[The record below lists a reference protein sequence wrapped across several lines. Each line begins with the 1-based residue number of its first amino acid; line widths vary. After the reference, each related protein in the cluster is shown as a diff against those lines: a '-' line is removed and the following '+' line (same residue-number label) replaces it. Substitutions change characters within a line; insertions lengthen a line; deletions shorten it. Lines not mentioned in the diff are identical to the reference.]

1 MDKLQNSRM
10 NENSRGQIILV
21 TGAGSGIGR
30 ATAIELARA
39 GHMVYASMPDLEGH
53 SKERWASLRSVASEE
68 RLDLRPLELDVQEE
82 ASCRAAVDRIVADEG
97 RVDVAMNNAAMMM
110 HGLTEAFRPEQVL
123 QILDLNAV
131 SWLRVNRAVLPV
143 MRRAGKGL
151 LVYTGSGINRLP
163 DPFTGPYAA
172 SKAAGDVLAE
182 VMALETARYGIETV
196 IVQPGAYTSGTDH
209 FKNAVRPLDYE
220 VVRQYGKLEGLSDQ
234 LADRLDGANLPG
246 RRRDIGEVA
255 EAIRDII
262 AMAPG
267 TRPRRIDIDP
277 QGREVGKIND
287 LTAQLQRDFFGRMGV
302 ADLLEAT
309 VSGQHFLNAR
319 QA

>member
-1 MDKLQNSRM
+1 M
-10 NENSRGQIILV
+10 
-21 TGAGSGIGR
+21 
-30 ATAIELARA
+30 
-39 GHMVYASMPDLEGH
+39 
-53 SKERWASLRSVASEE
+53 
-68 RLDLRPLELDVQEE
+68 
-82 ASCRAAVDRIVADEG
+82 
-97 RVDVAMNNAAMMM
+97 
-110 HGLTEAFRPEQVL
+110 
-123 QILDLNAV
+123 
-131 SWLRVNRAVLPV
+131 NRAVLPV

-209 FKNAVRPLDYE
+209 FKNAVRPLDNE

-234 LADRLDGANLPG
+234 LTDRLDGANLPG
-246 RRRDIGEVA
+246 RRKDVGEVA

-267 TRPRRIDIDP
+267 SRPKRIDIDP
-277 QGREVGKIND
+277 QGRDVGKVND
-287 LTAQLQRDFFGRMGV
+287 LTAQLQRDFFGRMGM
-302 ADLLEAT
+302 ADLLKPT
-309 VSGQHFLNAR
+309 VPG
-319 QA
+319 

>member
-1 MDKLQNSRM
+1 MNGNS
-10 NENSRGQIILV
+10 GAQIVLI
-21 TGAGSGIGR
+21 TGAGSGFGR
-30 ATAIELARA
+30 TTAIELARA
-39 GHMVYASMPDLEGH
+39 GHIVYASMRRDDLEGH
-53 SKERWASLRSVASEE
+53 SKERWAGMRSVASEE

-82 ASCRAAVDRIVADEG
+82 ASCRAAVDRIVAEEG

-110 HGLTEAFRPEQVL
+110 HGLTEAFRPEQLL
-123 QILDLNAV
+123 QIIDLNAV

-151 LVYTGSGINRLP
+151 LVYTGSGINRMP

-209 FKNAVRPLDYE
+209 FKHAVGPLDHE
-220 VVRQYGKLEGLSDQ
+220 VARQYGKLEGLSDQ
-234 LADRLDGANLPG
+234 LANRLDGANLPG
-246 RRRDIGEVA
+246 RRTDVGEVA
-255 EAIRDII
+255 EAIRDIV
-262 AMAPG
+262 AMASG
-267 TRPRRIDIDP
+267 ARPKRIDIDP

-287 LTAQLQRDFFGRMGV
+287 LTAQLQRDYFGRMGM
-302 ADLLEAT
+302 ADLLEPT
-309 VSGQHFLNAR
+309 VSG
-319 QA
+319 

>member
-1 MDKLQNSRM
+1 MKA
-10 NENSRGQIILV
+10 NSRGQIILI
-21 TGAGSGIGR
+21 TGAGSGFGR
-30 ATAIELARA
+30 ATAIELAQA
-39 GHMVYASMPDLEGH
+39 GHIVYASMRRDDLEGH
-53 SKERWASLRSVASEE
+53 SKERWTSMRSIASEE

-110 HGLTEAFRPEQVL
+110 HGLTEAFRPEQVSR
-123 QILDLNAV
+123 ILDLNAV

-143 MRRAGKGL
+143 MRRAGRGL
-151 LVYTGSGINRLP
+151 LVYIGSGINRLP

-209 FKNAVRPLDYE
+209 FKHAVGPLDNE
-220 VVRQYGKLEGLSDQ
+220 VVRQYRKLEGLSDQ
-234 LADRLDGANLPG
+234 LTDRLDGANLPG
-246 RRRDIGEVA
+246 RRKDVGEIA
-255 EAIRDII
+255 EAIRDLI

-267 TRPRRIDIDP
+267 ARPKRIDIDP

-302 ADLLEAT
+302 ADLLKPT
-309 VSGQHFLNAR
+309 VSG
-319 QA
+319 

>member
-1 MDKLQNSRM
+1 MTTARV
-10 NENSRGQIILV
+10 QIVLV
-21 TGAGSGIGR
+21 TGAGSGFGR

-39 GHMVYASMPDLEGH
+39 GHVVYASMRRDDLEGH

-68 RLDLRPLELDVQEE
+68 RLDLRPLELDVQED

-97 RVDVAMNNAAMMM
+97 RLDVAMNNAAMMM

-151 LVYTGSGINRLP
+151 LVYTGSGINCLP

-182 VMALETARYGIETV
+182 VRRSKTARYG
-196 IVQPGAYTSGTDH
+196 
-209 FKNAVRPLDYE
+209 L
-220 VVRQYGKLEGLSDQ
+220 KL
-234 LADRLDGANLPG
+234 
-246 RRRDIGEVA
+246 
-255 EAIRDII
+255 
-262 AMAPG
+262 
-267 TRPRRIDIDP
+267 
-277 QGREVGKIND
+277 
-287 LTAQLQRDFFGRMGV
+287 
-302 ADLLEAT
+302 
-309 VSGQHFLNAR
+309 
-319 QA
+319 

>member
-1 MDKLQNSRM
+1 MKA
-10 NENSRGQIILV
+10 NSRGQIILI
-21 TGAGSGIGR
+21 TGAGSGFGR
-30 ATAIELARA
+30 ATAIELAQA
-39 GHMVYASMPDLEGH
+39 GHIVYASMRRDDLEGH
-53 SKERWASLRSVASEE
+53 SKERWTSMRSIASEE

-110 HGLTEAFRPEQVL
+110 HGLTEAFRPEQVS

-143 MRRAGKGL
+143 MRRAGRGL
-151 LVYTGSGINRLP
+151 LVYIGSGINRLP

-209 FKNAVRPLDYE
+209 FKHAVGPLDNE
-220 VVRQYGKLEGLSDQ
+220 VVRQYRKLEGLSDQ
-234 LADRLDGANLPG
+234 LTDRLDGANLPG
-246 RRRDIGEVA
+246 RRKDVGEIA
-255 EAIRDII
+255 EAIRDLI

-267 TRPRRIDIDP
+267 ARPKRIDIDP

-302 ADLLEAT
+302 ADLLKPT
-309 VSGQHFLNAR
+309 VSG
-319 QA
+319 

>member
-1 MDKLQNSRM
+1 MTTTRV
-10 NENSRGQIILV
+10 QIVLV
-21 TGAGSGIGR
+21 TGAGSGFGR

-39 GHMVYASMPDLEGH
+39 GHVVYASMRRDDLAGH

-68 RLDLRPLELDVQEE
+68 RLDLRPLELDVQED

-97 RVDVAMNNAAMMM
+97 RLDVAMNNAAMMM

-143 MRRAGKGL
+143 MRRANKGL
-151 LVYTGSGINRLP
+151 LVYTGSGINCFP

-182 VMALETARYGIETV
+182 VIAFETARYGIETV

-209 FKNAVRPLDYE
+209 FKHAVGPLDQE
-220 VVRQYGKLEGLSDQ
+220 VARQYRKMEGLSDQ
-234 LADRLDGANLPG
+234 LTHRLDGANLSG
-246 RRRDIGEVA
+246 RRHDIGKVA

-267 TRPRRIDIDP
+267 TRPKRIDIDP
-277 QGREVGKIND
+277 RGRDVGKIND
-287 LTAQLQRDFFGRMGV
+287 LTAQLQRDFFGRMGM
-302 ADLLEAT
+302 ADLLEPT
-309 VSGQHFLNAR
+309 VSG
-319 QA
+319 

>member
-1 MDKLQNSRM
+1 MTTPRV
-10 NENSRGQIILV
+10 QIVLI
-21 TGAGSGIGR
+21 TGVGSGFGR
-30 ATAIELARA
+30 TTAIELARA
-39 GHMVYASMPDLEGH
+39 GHIVYASMRRDDLEGH

-68 RLDLRPLELDVQEE
+68 RLDLRPLELDLQED

-110 HGLTEAFRPEQVL
+110 YGLTEAFRPEQVL

-131 SWLRVNRAVLPV
+131 FWLRVNRAVLPV

-151 LVYTGSGINRLP
+151 LVYTGSGINRIP
-163 DPFTGPYAA
+163 DPFTGLYAA

-182 VMALETARYGIETV
+182 VMALEAARYGIETV

-209 FKNAVRPLDYE
+209 FKHAVGPLDHE
-220 VVRQYGKLEGLSDQ
+220 VARQYRKMEGLSDQ
-234 LADRLDGANLPG
+234 LTHRLDGANLSG
-246 RRRDIGEVA
+246 RRHDIGKVA

-267 TRPRRIDIDP
+267 TRPKRIDIDP
-277 QGREVGKIND
+277 RGRDVGKIND
-287 LTAQLQRDFFGRMGV
+287 LTAQLQRDFFGRMGM
-302 ADLLEAT
+302 ADLSEPT
-309 VSGQHFLNAR
+309 VSG
-319 QA
+319 

>member
-1 MDKLQNSRM
+1 MNGNS
-10 NENSRGQIILV
+10 GAQIVLI
-21 TGAGSGIGR
+21 TGAGSGFGR
-30 ATAIELARA
+30 TTAIELARA
-39 GHMVYASMPDLEGH
+39 GHIVYASMRRDDLEGH
-53 SKERWASLRSVASEE
+53 SKERWAGMRSVASEE

-82 ASCRAAVDRIVADEG
+82 ASCRAAVDRIVAEEG

-110 HGLTEAFRPEQVL
+110 HGLTEAFRPEQLL
-123 QILDLNAV
+123 QIVDLNAV

-151 LVYTGSGINRLP
+151 LVYTGSGINRMP

-209 FKNAVRPLDYE
+209 FKHAVGPLDHE
-220 VVRQYGKLEGLSDQ
+220 VTRQYGKLEGLSDQ
-234 LADRLDGANLPG
+234 LANRLEGANLPG
-246 RRRDIGEVA
+246 RRTDVGEVA
-255 EAIRDII
+255 EAIRDIV
-262 AMAPG
+262 AMASG
-267 TRPRRIDIDP
+267 ARPKRIDIDP

-287 LTAQLQRDFFGRMGV
+287 LTAQLQRDYFGRMGM
-302 ADLLEAT
+302 ADLLEPT
-309 VSGQHFLNAR
+309 VSG
-319 QA
+319 

>member
-1 MDKLQNSRM
+1 M

-21 TGAGSGIGR
+21 TGAGSGFGR
-30 ATAIELARA
+30 TTAIELARA
-39 GHMVYASMPDLEGH
+39 GHIVYASMPDLEGH

-151 LVYTGSGINRLP
+151 LIYTGSGINRLP

-246 RRRDIGEVA
+246 RRHDVGEVA

-262 AMAPG
+262 AMPPG
-267 TRPRRIDIDP
+267 TRPKRIDIDP

-287 LTAQLQRDFFGRMGV
+287 LTAQLQRDFFRRMGV
-302 ADLLEAT
+302 ADLLEPT
-309 VSGQHFLNAR
+309 VSG
-319 QA
+319 

>member
-1 MDKLQNSRM
+1 MTTPRV
-10 NENSRGQIILV
+10 QIVLI
-21 TGAGSGIGR
+21 TGVGSGFGR
-30 ATAIELARA
+30 TTAIELARA
-39 GHMVYASMPDLEGH
+39 GHIVYASMRRGDLEGH
-53 SKERWASLRSVASEE
+53 SKERRASLRSVASEE
-68 RLDLRPLELDVQEE
+68 RLDLRPLELDLQED

-110 HGLTEAFRPEQVL
+110 YGLTEAFRPEQVL

-151 LVYTGSGINRLP
+151 LVYTGSGINRIP
-163 DPFTGPYAA
+163 GPFTGPYAA

-209 FKNAVRPLDYE
+209 FKHAVGPLDHE
-220 VVRQYGKLEGLSDQ
+220 VARQYRKMEGLSDQ
-234 LADRLDGANLPG
+234 LTHRLDGANLSG
-246 RRRDIGEVA
+246 RRHDIGKVA

-267 TRPRRIDIDP
+267 TRPKRIDIDP
-277 QGREVGKIND
+277 RGRDVGKIND
-287 LTAQLQRDFFGRMGV
+287 LTAQLQRDFFGRMGM
-302 ADLLEAT
+302 ADLLEPT
-309 VSGQHFLNAR
+309 VSR
-319 QA
+319 

>member
-1 MDKLQNSRM
+1 MNGNS
-10 NENSRGQIILV
+10 GAQIVLI
-21 TGAGSGIGR
+21 TGAGSGFGR
-30 ATAIELARA
+30 TTAIELARA
-39 GHMVYASMPDLEGH
+39 GHIVYASMRRDNLEGH
-53 SKERWASLRSVASEE
+53 SKERWAGMRSVASEE

-82 ASCRAAVDRIVADEG
+82 ASCRAAVDRIVAEEG

-110 HGLTEAFRPEQVL
+110 HGITEAFRPEQLL
-123 QILDLNAV
+123 QIIDLNAV

-151 LVYTGSGINRLP
+151 LVYTGSGINRMP

-209 FKNAVRPLDYE
+209 FKHAVGPLDHE
-220 VVRQYGKLEGLSDQ
+220 VARQYGKLEGLSDQ
-234 LADRLDGANLPG
+234 LANRLDSANLPG
-246 RRRDIGEVA
+246 RRTDVGEVA
-255 EAIRDII
+255 EAIRDIV
-262 AMAPG
+262 AMASG
-267 TRPRRIDIDP
+267 TRPKRIDIDP

-287 LTAQLQRDFFGRMGV
+287 LTAQLQRDYFGRMGM
-302 ADLLEAT
+302 ADLLEPT
-309 VSGQHFLNAR
+309 VSG
-319 QA
+319 